1 MVFSERICM
10 ASSAATSTTPSES
23 PPQAATTR
31 VAASAAHS
39 SADLRWT
46 GWAGSRIGCI
56 IVNSLSLSIT
66 NHTGL
71 GDLVPHRRLALVLP
85 PTREPTEIVGIAA
98 EHWIKFFRL
107 YSESRDYE
115 AISERLNRG
124 LKRIMKSAT
133 EDDVR
138 RVTAL
143 ITELSELLGNSDG

>member
-1 MVFSERICM
+1 M
-10 ASSAATSTTPSES
+10 
-23 PPQAATTR
+23 
-31 VAASAAHS
+31 
-39 SADLRWT
+39 
-46 GWAGSRIGCI
+46 
-56 IVNSLSLSIT
+56 
-66 NHTGL
+66 
-71 GDLVPHRRLALVLP
+71 
-85 PTREPTEIVGIAA
+85 GIAA